1 MRKIFVVLSLSM
13 MVMLAAC
20 SKKST
25 MPTQPST
32 GTVGVHDWTKYGFTT
47 VLDSAS
53 ITPGTADTIVS
64 GPYTFQIPANVFN
77 SPVEFELLGGDTT
90 SLAATAPSG
99 EKPIL
104 AFAFKITD
112 TKTDSLVGEFQNP
125 LTMVANDPEITS
137 QSWYYDVE
145 TNGTYVLNSTGMKV
159 SNGQM
164 VHPISGA
171 LFGWA
176 ITVPT
181 SSGGGYYY

>member
-1 MRKIFVVLSLSM
+1 MRKIFVVMSLSM

-32 GTVGVHDWTKYGFTT
+32 GTVAVPDWTKYGFST
-47 VLDSAS
+47 VLDSVQ
-53 ITPGTADTIVS
+53 ITPGKADTVVS
-64 GPYTFQIPANVFN
+64 GPYTFQIPGNVFAT
-77 SPVEFELLGGDTT
+77 PVEFYLLEGDTT
-90 SLAATAPSG
+90 TLAATAPSG

-104 AFAFKITD
+104 AFAFKVVD
-112 TKTDSLVGEFQNP
+112 TNTDSLVGTFQNP
-125 LTMVANDPEITS
+125 MTMIANDPEITA

-145 TNGTYVLNSTGMKV
+145 TNGTYVLNSTGLKV
-159 SNGQM
+159 SSGQM
-164 VHPISGA
+164 IHPVRRA
-171 LFGWA
+171 LFSWV